1 MAGVVMTAD
10 TKKFESGV
18 KHAADAADKAGK
30 RAGGSFA
37 GVQGAFDRAA
47 ASAKKLAVAFAGL
60 FASASAI
67 KNIASAMTSTEQA
80 ISKLSAATADL
91 SSARALFED
100 LNDLSREIPQ
110 SFDDI
115 TDAAVALNKAGIAP
129 THASLKSLA
138 ALAIG
143 TNSSLA
149 GVTSAISSAALGR
162 TQGLKQLGIV
172 AKDVGDGLEVTF
184 KGVTEKIGKSGD
196 DITAYVA
203 KIADANF
210 AQTLAI
216 QMDGLTGA
224 QKRLGEAWGDF
235 WRAVAESGI
244 GDLIKNEMNAATDA
258 LDKFTESVDHG
269 MLGDVIENIK
279 GAWTGIRD
287 TLSEVFDDLS
297 EAADS
302 TAQAMEGFFE
312 GAGDGILAKL
322 THVFKL
328 ATMTIRMLYGEIQG
342 LFGALNVLGER
353 IGSSLRDAM
362 TGGTDRVMRDI
373 DLKLAYK
380 KMAKDRLASMTEAE
394 KNAILDR
401 MRISEKE
408 LLAMGEH
415 AKTADS
421 VRQYALMLG
430 VTQKSLDDAK
440 KRVDETRTRVGES
453 NQNNVFYDMGAAIQ
467 ESRDAVDKVF
477 ERIAGDN
484 VKHLAD
490 KETKKLKHALKG
502 VSKDVAET
510 GTELERMLKAQGLLK
525 SGAKSGGG
533 SGSGGSGG
541 GSAKESKI
549 NTAALDALKRQL
561 QAAEDARK
569 DAWTKEEEEY
579 ASRLAVLDEF
589 HNNGILK
596 EQEFGDLHA
605 QVVEAH
611 NAKITELMDA
621 HYAEEREKRIEQQKQ
636 LEEIEKEFGFGTD
649 TAISAFGDKL
659 NKFGISWESF
669 LTGMGDQSKMTM
681 SQIAGV
687 YSKGSAAVSSYF
699 GSLASGLD
707 QSSTE
712 YKALFALQKG
722 FAVASATMSVISGA
736 AEAFKLGFP
745 QGLVVMAQVLAQGM
759 ALVGQIKSINF
770 SGAYDKGGVIPSGSV
785 GLVGEY
791 GPELISGPATVTSR
805 KGTADAF
812 RKSGDITVNVIE
824 DASRAG
830 QVSKEKTDEGE
841 IINIVVANIRSG
853 GGVSDAISTA
863 YGLSRRGQ

>member
-1 MAGVVMTAD
+1 MALKSIMAGVVMTAD

-18 KHAADAADKAGK
+18 KQAADAADKAGK
-30 RAGGSFA
+30 QAGGSFA
-37 GVQGAFDRAA
+37 GVQGAFDRAT
-47 ASAKKLAVAFAGL
+47 ASAKKMAVAFAGA
-60 FASASAI
+60 FASVSAV

-100 LNDLSREIPQ
+100 LNGLSREIPQ

-129 THASLKSLA
+129 THSALKSLA

-184 KGVTEKIGKSGD
+184 RGVTEKIGKSGD

-203 KIADANF
+203 KIADSNF
-210 AQTLAI
+210 AQTLAV

-235 WRAVAESGI
+235 WRQVAESGV
-244 GDLIKNEMNAATDA
+244 GDLIKDAMNLATKAVDGLTAALDTETFRKIISQISYFFQQFGDYCSDIFEGIGKAWGGVCDFLVDVGGDACHDLGVQFSDLFGLVATGLKMFTSSFALVGKRLGSIGEYIGDSLSKNTRDVMIDESERLDLKKKLTDA
-258 LDKFTESVDHG
+258 GRITE
-269 MLGDVIENIK
+269 L
-279 GAWTGIRD
+279 
-287 TLSEVFDDLS
+287 
-297 EAADS
+297 EA
-302 TAQAMEGFFE
+302 E
-312 GAGDGILAKL
+312 KL
-322 THVFKL
+322 T
-328 ATMTIRMLYGEIQG
+328 IQG
-342 LFGALNVLGER
+342 LRKEYGLMGESWKKNREEIEKRHAGINGANALEQHYKRMGETEKEFQEK
-353 IGSSLRDAM
+353 IEDFV
-362 TGGTDRVMRDI
+362 TG
-373 DLKLAYK
+373 
-380 KMAKDRLASMTEAE
+380 MAKAQIEAE
-394 KNAILDR
+394 KRA
-401 MRISEKE
+401 E
-408 LLAMGEH
+408 
-415 AKTADS
+415 
-421 VRQYALMLG
+421 
-430 VTQKSLDDAK
+430 
-440 KRVDETRTRVGES
+440 
-453 NQNNVFYDMGAAIQ
+453 
-467 ESRDAVDKVF
+467 
-477 ERIAGDN
+477 
-484 VKHLAD
+484 
-490 KETKKLKHALKG
+490 KLKRDKNSEIKFGEPPKG
-502 VSKDVAET
+502 ET
-510 GTELERMLKAQGLLK
+510 GTGT
-525 SGAKSGGG
+525 GTGKSGG
-533 SGSGGSGG
+533 
-541 GSAKESKI
+541 AKVAESKI

-569 DAWTKEEEEY
+569 DAWTREEEEY

-611 NAKITELMDA
+611 NTKITELMDA

-687 YSKGSAAVSSYF
+687 YAKGSAAVSSYF

-707 QSSTE
+707 ESSTE

-722 FAVASATMSVISGA
+722 FAIASSTMSVISGA

-759 ALVGQIKSINF
+759 ALVGQIKSVNF

-791 GPELISGPATVTSR
+791 GPELIQGPATVTSR
-805 KGTADAF
+805 KDTADALK
-812 RKSGDITVNVIE
+812 KSGNITVNVIE

-830 QVSKEKTDEGE
+830 TVAKEKTDEGE

-853 GGVSDAISTA
+853 GGVSDAIGTA

>member
-1 MAGVVMTAD
+1 MALKSIMAGVVMTAD

-18 KHAADAADKAGK
+18 KQAANAADKAGK
-30 RAGGSFA
+30 QAGGSFA

-47 ASAKKLAVAFAGL
+47 ASAKKMAVAFAGA
-60 FASASAI
+60 FASVSAV

-100 LNDLSREIPQ
+100 LNGLSREIPQ

-129 THASLKSLA
+129 THSALKSLA

-184 KGVTEKIGKSGD
+184 RGVTEKIGKSGD

-203 KIADANF
+203 KIADSNF

-216 QMDGLTGA
+216 QMDGLTGS

-235 WRAVAESGI
+235 WRQVAESGV
-244 GDLIKNEMNAATDA
+244 GDLIKGAMDLATDA
-258 LDKFTESVDHG
+258 VDGLTAALNSETFRKILADISSFFQTFGDYCKDVFEGIGNAWDSFCNIMPEWAQEACGDSSVYFSNFFALVQIGLQKVTSTISLIYQRLSAVGEYIGSSFSASTQDVMNKADEELRLTKALVDAG
-269 MLGDVIENIK
+269 RLTAEQAKKLTIQGLRKEYGLMGGDWKKLQDEIKERNKNIK
-279 GAWTGIRD
+279 GADPLESFKDALGRSQKEYEEKEEELINRILQTRKNAEDRAAKLNSDKTSEIKFAEPPKVATG
-287 TLSEVFDDLS
+287 T
-297 EAADS
+297 
-302 TAQAMEGFFE
+302 
-312 GAGDGILAKL
+312 GAG
-322 THVFKL
+322 
-328 ATMTIRMLYGEIQG
+328 
-342 LFGALNVLGER
+342 
-353 IGSSLRDAM
+353 
-362 TGGTDRVMRDI
+362 TG
-373 DLKLAYK
+373 
-380 KMAKDRLASMTEAE
+380 
-394 KNAILDR
+394 
-401 MRISEKE
+401 
-408 LLAMGEH
+408 
-415 AKTADS
+415 
-421 VRQYALMLG
+421 
-430 VTQKSLDDAK
+430 
-440 KRVDETRTRVGES
+440 
-453 NQNNVFYDMGAAIQ
+453 
-467 ESRDAVDKVF
+467 
-477 ERIAGDN
+477 
-484 VKHLAD
+484 
-490 KETKKLKHALKG
+490 
-502 VSKDVAET
+502 
-510 GTELERMLKAQGLLK
+510 
-525 SGAKSGGG
+525 KSGG
-533 SGSGGSGG
+533 
-541 GSAKESKI
+541 AKAAESKI

-569 DAWTKEEEEY
+569 DAWAREEEEY
-579 ASRLAVLDEF
+579 TARLAVLDEF

-621 HYAEEREKRIEQQKQ
+621 HYAEERAQRLEQQRQ
-636 LEEIEKEFGFGTD
+636 LQEIENEFGFGTD

-659 NKFGISWESF
+659 TKFGISWDSF
-669 LTGMGDQSKMTM
+669 LTGMSDQSKMTM

-687 YSKGSAAVSSYF
+687 YSKGSQAVSSYF

-707 QSSTE
+707 ESSTE

-759 ALVGQIKSINF
+759 ALVGQIKSVNF

-791 GPELISGPATVTSR
+791 GPELISGPATITSR
-805 KGTADAF
+805 RDTADALK
-812 RKSGDITVNVIE
+812 KSGDITVNVIE

-853 GGVSDAISTA
+853 GGVSDAIGTA

>member
-1 MAGVVMTAD
+1 MALKSIMAGVVMTAD

-18 KHAADAADKAGK
+18 KQAANTADKAGK
-30 RAGGSFA
+30 QAGGSFA
-37 GVQGAFDRAA
+37 GVQGAFDKAA
-47 ASAKKLAVAFAGL
+47 ASAKKMAVAFAGA
-60 FASASAI
+60 FASVSAV

-100 LNDLSREIPQ
+100 LNGLSREIPQ

-129 THASLKSLA
+129 THSALKSLA

-162 TQGLKQLGIV
+162 VQGLKQLGIV
-172 AKDVGDGLEVTF
+172 AKDVGDSLEVTF
-184 KGVTEKIGKSGD
+184 RGVTERIGKSGD

-203 KIADANF
+203 KIADSNF
-210 AQTLAI
+210 AQTLAV
-216 QMDGLTGA
+216 QMDGLTGS

-235 WRAVAESGI
+235 WRQVAESGV
-244 GDLIKNEMNAATDA
+244 GDLIKGAMDLATDA
-258 LDKFTESVDHG
+258 VDGLTAALNSETFRKILADISSFFQTFGDYCKDVFEGIGNAWDSFCNIMPEWAQEACGDSSVYFSNFFALVQIGLQKVTSTISLIYQRLSAVGEYIGSSFSASTQDVMNKADEELALTKALVDAGRLTAEQAKKLTIQGLRKEYSSMGESWKKLQDEIKERNKG
-269 MLGDVIENIK
+269 IK
-279 GAWTGIRD
+279 GADPLESFKDALGRSQKEYEEKEEELINR
-287 TLSEVFDDLS
+287 
-297 EAADS
+297 
-302 TAQAMEGFFE
+302 
-312 GAGDGILAKL
+312 ILQTRKNAEDRAAKL
-322 THVFKL
+322 NSDKTS
-328 ATMTIRMLYGEIQG
+328 EIK
-342 LFGALNVLGER
+342 F
-353 IGSSLRDAM
+353 
-362 TGGTDRVMRDI
+362 
-373 DLKLAYK
+373 
-380 KMAKDRLASMTEAE
+380 
-394 KNAILDR
+394 
-401 MRISEKE
+401 
-408 LLAMGEH
+408 
-415 AKTADS
+415 
-421 VRQYALMLG
+421 
-430 VTQKSLDDAK
+430 
-440 KRVDETRTRVGES
+440 
-453 NQNNVFYDMGAAIQ
+453 
-467 ESRDAVDKVF
+467 
-477 ERIAGDN
+477 
-484 VKHLAD
+484 
-490 KETKKLKHALKG
+490 
-502 VSKDVAET
+502 AET
-510 GTELERMLKAQGLLK
+510 PKVTAGTGT
-525 SGAKSGGG
+525 GKSGG
-533 SGSGGSGG
+533 
-541 GSAKESKI
+541 AKVAESKI

-569 DAWTKEEEEY
+569 DAWTREEEEY

-659 NKFGISWESF
+659 NKFGISWDSF
-669 LTGMGDQSKMTM
+669 LTGMSDQSKMTM

-687 YSKGSAAVSSYF
+687 YSKGAQAVSSYF

-707 QSSTE
+707 ESSAE

-722 FAVASATMSVISGA
+722 FAIASATMSVISGA

-759 ALVGQIKSINF
+759 ALVGQIKSVNF

-791 GPELISGPATVTSR
+791 GPELILGPATVTSR
-805 KGTADAF
+805 RDTADAL
-812 RKSGDITVNVIE
+812 RKSSNITVNVIE

-830 QVSKEKTDEGE
+830 TVAKEQTDEGE
-841 IINIVVANIRSG
+841 IVNIIVSNIRSG
-853 GGVSDAISTA
+853 GGVSDAIGTA